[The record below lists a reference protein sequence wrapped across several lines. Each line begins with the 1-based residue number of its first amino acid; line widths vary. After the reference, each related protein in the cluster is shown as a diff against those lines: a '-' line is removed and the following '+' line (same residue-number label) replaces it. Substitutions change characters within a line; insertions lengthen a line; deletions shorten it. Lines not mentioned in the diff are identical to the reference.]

1 MRFGPHSR
9 NRSDFHFQWVGSSH
23 DTAEPPNG
31 GREEGMITLNDFP
44 VELGDAVKRPGV
56 QRMERIRDDF
66 QSSGELLAPLLVTDA
81 VQASWLRSKL
91 MSIDVDKV
99 KPLYIAE
106 FDTETNLTRSA
117 APVLRQL
124 ADELANEPVSI
135 ILTDANG
142 MILQRLS
149 FGMDLTRALDSAG
162 LSPGF
167 SYAEENVGTNGI
179 GTALERRAPTLID
192 GAEHYTRH
200 LSTFSC
206 AGVPIL
212 HPISGALLGILDL
225 TSQARDSNPLLLVV
239 AKSTAHRIQQQL
251 LSQSNASEL
260 ALFAT
265 YLAATKHGEDCVLAV
280 GQDLTI
286 LSAFT
291 ERHFDAVDRAAL
303 LARSEDVAGVTEPS
317 TLLADLPSGH
327 TARMDYQPVFA
338 GLGLAGGVFRIQ
350 RTAPQD
356 SKTIAAR
363 ALVSFPGV
371 VGASAI
377 WQQACRAVDR
387 SHRRGEWLI
396 LEGEVGVGKLA
407 LIRGVHQ
414 LRNPGTPFR
423 VLDANQLKDADVWLD
438 SVAEALRGDGGTLVL
453 RHVDLLPAEIVEELA
468 TLLLESSPALDSSE
482 RLWVTM
488 TISAD
493 SRNPQVD
500 AQLLPHFPHTIEVPP
515 LRRHMEDLHSL
526 VPQLLGRIQREDTLT
541 VSASAM
547 DQLMRLPWRGNIDYL
562 RRVLTGI
569 TRLRR
574 AGIVTIDDLP
584 AECRS
589 ARHRQFTQMEALER
603 DAVVRALVSHQGN
616 KDRAAHDLG
625 VSRSTIYRKIREF
638 GIVWM
643 PDTLDPA

>member
-1 MRFGPHSR
+1 
-9 NRSDFHFQWVGSSH
+9 
-23 DTAEPPNG
+23 
-31 GREEGMITLNDFP
+31 MITLTDFP
-44 VELGDAVKRPGV
+44 VELGNATMRPGL
-56 QRMERIRDDF
+56 QRMARIRDDF
-66 QSSGELLAPLLVTDA
+66 QASGELLTPLLVTEA

-91 MSIDVDKV
+91 LAIDVDQV
-99 KPLYIAE
+99 KPRYLAE
-106 FDTETNLTRSA
+106 FDSETQLARSA
-117 APVLRQL
+117 TPVLRQL

-142 MILQRLS
+142 MILKRLC
-149 FGMDLTRALDSAG
+149 FGMVLTRSLDSAG
-162 LSPGF
+162 LAPGF

-179 GTALERRAPTLID
+179 GTALERRAPTLIE

-200 LSTFSC
+200 LGTFSC

-225 TSQARDSNPLLLVV
+225 TSQVKHSNPLLLVV
-239 AKSTAHRIQQQL
+239 AKSTAHRIQQHV

-265 YLAATKHGEDCVLAV
+265 YLAATKHGEDCILAV

-286 LSAFT
+286 LSSRT

-303 LARSEDVAGVTEPS
+303 LARSEDVAGVTEAS

-338 GLGLAGGVFRIQ
+338 GPGLAGGVFRIQ

-356 SKTIAAR
+356 RHTIASR
-363 ALVSFPGV
+363 ALVTFPGV
-371 VGASAI
+371 VGSSAI

-396 LEGEVGVGKLA
+396 LEGEAGVGKLS

-423 VLDANQLKDADVWLD
+423 IVDASQMKDADVWLD

-453 RHVDLLPAEIVEELA
+453 RRVNLLPPEVVSELA

-488 TISAD
+488 TMSAD
-493 SRNPQVD
+493 VRNPEVD

-562 RRVLTGI
+562 RRVLTVI

-589 ARHRQFTQMEALER
+589 VRHRQFTQMEALER
-603 DAVVRALVSHQGN
+603 DAVVRALVSHHGN
-616 KDRAAHDLG
+616 KDKAAHDLG

-643 PDTLDPA
+643 PEVIDPA